1 MEGRRCVAE
10 VLAGID
16 ENINYYEQGLHWAKN
31 NPNVNYKC
39 AQSSPVTL
47 GTMRSKQQYVDL
59 SRLLQALQTRTI
71 VVVDCCGRLSLSIF
85 LLLTFATSLV
95 CAVDVHCR
103 PLPSSFCAPR
113 KAQLDAAKQ
122 MGLK

>member
-85 LLLTFATSLV
+85 FAIDFCHVACLCCRRSLSTFAVEFLRS
-95 CAVDVHCR
+95 
-103 PLPSSFCAPR
+103 
-113 KAQLDAAKQ
+113 
-122 MGLK
+122 

>member
-39 AQSSPVTL
+39 AQSSPCH
-47 GTMRSKQQYVDL
+47 
-59 SRLLQALQTRTI
+59 SRHDAEQTTI
-71 VVVDCCGRLSLSIF
+71 CGSEPFVAGI
-85 LLLTFATSLV
+85 T
-95 CAVDVHCR
+95 D
-103 PLPSSFCAPR
+103 
-113 KAQLDAAKQ
+113 
-122 MGLK
+122 